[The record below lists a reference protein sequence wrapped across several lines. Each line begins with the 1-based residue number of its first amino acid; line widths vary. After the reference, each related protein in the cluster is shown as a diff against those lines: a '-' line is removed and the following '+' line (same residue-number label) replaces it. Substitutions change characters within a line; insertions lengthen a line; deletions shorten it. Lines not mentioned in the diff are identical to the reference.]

1 MPTSLKNLQFRIDRN
16 QLQNTAWVAAR
27 DEPLASG
34 FVRFALERFG
44 LSANNITYA
53 DLGDKM
59 SYWKF
64 FPTDNGFGMLPI
76 WGFARVVE
84 STLAEFP
91 ISMRAYGY
99 WPLASHA
106 VLQPAW
112 LGTANFADK
121 SAQRADLP
129 AVYQLYQRWQ
139 LPADAIAE
147 ARYALLRPLYMTA
160 WLCADF
166 LRTEVIQLEAQ
177 AISSVLILSASSKT
191 ALALGAA
198 LKRIAPTIRTIG
210 CTSAANLE
218 FVQRTHCFDAVHS
231 YDEIEQ
237 LPKTSTALVDV
248 AGSKRLLARVHQHFG
263 DLLHY
268 SGVLGISHRG
278 EFALEASA
286 LPGAKPQLF
295 FAPSQVK
302 KRMLQHGPGWIEQ
315 QSRADWEA
323 FLTMSESWLE
333 VDVQNTI
340 EHVQAS
346 YLNLLAG
353 KALAD
358 RGLGFELLAP
368 IAL

>member
-1 MPTSLKNLQFRIDRN
+1 MQAIPANLEFRIDRN
-16 QLQNTAWVAAR
+16 HLQNTAWVKT
-27 DEPLASG
+27 EPQPLASG

-64 FPTDNGFGMLPI
+64 FPTDAGFGLLPI
-76 WGFARVVE
+76 WGFARVLE

-91 ISMRAYGY
+91 IGMRAYGY
-99 WPLASHA
+99 WPLADHSI
-106 VLQPAW
+106 LQPAW
-112 LGTANFADK
+112 LGTSNFADQ
-121 SAQRADLP
+121 SEQRAALP
-129 AVYQLYQRWQ
+129 AVYQLYQRWTQ
-139 LPADAIAE
+139 PADAIAE

-166 LRTEVIQLEAQ
+166 LRTEVMPANEHVAG
-177 AISSVLILSASSKT
+177 SVLILSASSKT

-198 LKRIAPTIRTIG
+198 LKRLAPEIRTIG
-210 CTSAANLE
+210 CTSTANLA
-218 FVQRTHCFDAVHS
+218 FVRRTNCFDAVHS

-237 LPKTSTALVDV
+237 LEKISTALVDV
-248 AGSKRLLARVHQHFG
+248 AGSKVLLARVHRHFG

-278 EFALEASA
+278 EFALEASV

-302 KRMLQHGPGWIEQ
+302 KRMLQYGPGWIEQ

-323 FLTMSESWLE
+323 FLAMSESWLA
-333 VDVQNTI
+333 VDIQSTASQI
-340 EHVQAS
+340 QAS
-346 YLNLLAG
+346 YLSLLAG
-353 KALAD
+353 NAQAEL
-358 RGLGFELLAP
+358 GLGFELLAP
-368 IAL
+368 MV